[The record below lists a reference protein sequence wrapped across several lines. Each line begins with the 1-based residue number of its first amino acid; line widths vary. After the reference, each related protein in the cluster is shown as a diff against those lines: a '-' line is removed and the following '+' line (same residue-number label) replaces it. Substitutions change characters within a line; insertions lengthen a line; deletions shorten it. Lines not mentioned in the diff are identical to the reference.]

1 MERRNANVIFGK
13 AGGNASK
20 NAYTCK
26 ISLPKSWIDGMGVT
40 LDQRQVTLSFDEDRI
55 IIERADDQPIKKVPL
70 ANNKKIR
77 RFALVWRELYRNH
90 ANVPF
95 YMFEDIEFM
104 GEGLAELGFEM
115 DCGESVNRM
124 FPGVDWND
132 NAALQQNIERL
143 DLQLLGNLIFTQW
156 RYWNHWCMSPME
168 AKDFEW
174 FVIALSRL
182 AEITK

>member
-40 LDQRQVTLSFDEDRI
+40 MDQRQVTLSFDEDRI
-55 IIERADDQPIKKVPL
+55 IIDRAEGQPIKKVPL

-77 RFALVWRELYRNH
+77 RLALMCRELYINHRNI
-90 ANVPF
+90 PQP
-95 YMFEDIEFM
+95 MFEYEVM
-104 GEGLAELGFEM
+104 AEGLADLGFVM

-143 DLQLLGNLIFTQW
+143 DLQLLGNLIFSQW
-156 RYWNHWCMSPME
+156 RYWNQWAMCSMQP
-168 AKDFEW
+168 KDYEW
-174 FVIALSRL
+174 FVIAYTRL